1 MNGKGMRMTDM
12 TTGSPLRRILIFAL
26 PILIGNIFQ
35 HVYGVVDT
43 MVAGYVLGDDAIAA
57 IGATSSLYGVILSI
71 AWGMNSGLALVVT
84 RRFGAHDVPNMRRAV
99 AGTIMLDVSTA
110 LIMTA
115 LSLSLLRPL
124 MRLLHTP
131 DAIFKDAYSYM
142 VLICVGIGASIAFNL
157 FASLLRAV
165 GNSTVP
171 LIFLIVSSV
180 TNIALDVLFI
190 VGLHWGVAGAAFA
203 TVLAQLLSA
212 VLSGVYFV
220 KRYRELLPQ
229 KGEFRIPKKLFGELL
244 SSGLAMTF
252 MYSVVEIG
260 TVFYQSATNA
270 LAETLGEGIITAHTA
285 ARRLLD
291 IFMTPL
297 LTISDAGAV
306 FIGQNYGAKK
316 PKRVR
321 SGVSSELALALIW
334 GVLSVV
340 IVWLFGASIVRFTT
354 GTSNAT
360 VLDNAVLS
368 LRIHSP
374 FLPVLGVL
382 LSLRTAMQAVGV
394 KTPTVVSS
402 GIELGMKILASLC
415 LIPVLG
421 FVGTC
426 ITEPIIWV
434 LCAVYLTVMWLMKR
448 CIVYREAV

>member
-99 AGTIMLDVSTA
+99 AGTIMLDVGTA

-190 VGLHWGVAGAAFA
+190 AGLRWGVAGAAFA

-212 VLSGVYFV
+212 VLSGIYFV
-220 KRYRELLPQ
+220 KRYRELLPH
-229 KGEFRIPKKLFGELL
+229 KGEFRIAKELFWELL

-252 MYSVVEIG
+252 MYSVVEVG

-270 LAETLGEGIITAHTA
+270 LAITLGEGIITAHTA

-306 FIGQNYGAKK
+306 FIGQNYGAN
-316 PKRVR
+316 RTQRIR
-321 SGVSSELALALIW
+321 SGVRSELALTLIW

-340 IVWLFGASIVRFTT
+340 IIWLFGAPIVRFTT
-354 GTSNAT
+354 GTGSAM

-382 LSLRTAMQAVGV
+382 LSLRTAMQAIGV

-402 GIELGMKILASLC
+402 GIELGMKILASLW
-415 LIPVLG
+415 LIPSMG
-421 FVGTC
+421 FIGTC

-434 LCAVYLTVMWLMKR
+434 LCAVYLMVMWLMKR